1 MAHTA
6 ECFSRPWECFTQRD
20 DGDTFAFLKNVC
32 VTVKVN
38 RTELKIESCQQ
49 LPDSDQSRSAGQG
62 AVELTYAPEVQ
73 ETVDLDK
80 SANLSRGLK
89 EEVRGMFPLAAWQ
102 QTR

>member
-1 MAHTA
+1 MVT
-6 ECFSRPWECFTQRD
+6 RLL
-20 DGDTFAFLKNVC
+20 FLKSVC

-38 RTELKIESCQQ
+38 RTELKIESWQQ
-49 LPDSDQSRSAGQG
+49 PPASDQSRSAGQG
-62 AVELTYAPEVQ
+62 AVWCCSRAGGAELTYAPEVQ